1 VTKATEGGAR
11 FCTRLTRHA
20 SVNTVRLGVSA
31 KIFLAYTVL
40 LVAFAGNASFT
51 IFTVHRA
58 RQGVVANQAYTDLQ
72 GSVDAA
78 WKSLNDF
85 AGALGRN
92 LRREP
97 NLALAV
103 RMARKHLDDGLGAID
118 RYLDREPGSFRRPDF
133 ESQRRQ
139 IEVFKIDLDRLA
151 ADLGNPE
158 GATTDSAWR
167 EFDSRFANLTRGINR
182 MRRPLRGES
191 AQIAQRLAEDE
202 ENALQIAL
210 AVGGL
215 GLVVAALAAGFMWR
229 TLRPLGVLRA
239 RAREIAGGE
248 YARRTGVRS
257 QDEIGDLARELDAMA
272 AALEEREQRLI
283 RSERLATVGRMAA
296 QITHEVR
303 NPLASI
309 GLYVELL
316 GDELGDRPEARRLV
330 SSITSEVDRLTEIT
344 ETYLRFARLPRPKL
358 DREDLPAL
366 VASVVEFARAELL
379 QAGIVLDTNLAPDL
393 EVAADES
400 QLRQALLNLIRNAR
414 EAMHGGGRMTVTVG
428 MRPDGM
434 AEITIGDTGPGIAP
448 EHLPKIFDPF
458 FSTKAKGTGLGLA
471 LVQQIAVEH
480 GGRVEVESEGE
491 NGGDGGV
498 GGVGAGGLG
507 RSDGPSAVG
516 GGAPRTTFRLLLPTW
531 GEGTAPAVEPGL
543 AASAASSATPPGPA
557 ASGHLAV
564 EGVTAT
570 PTGPFEVKVQVQL
583 SEAAVADLRD

>member
-1 VTKATEGGAR
+1 M
-11 FCTRLTRHA
+11 
-20 SVNTVRLGVSA
+20 RLGVSA

-51 IFTVHRA
+51 VFTVHRA
-58 RQGVVANQAYTDLQ
+58 RQGVVANQAYLDLQ

-85 AGALGRN
+85 AGALGKK
-92 LRREP
+92 LHKEP
-97 NLALAV
+97 NLALAL

-118 RYLDREPGSFRRPDF
+118 RYLEREPGSFRRPDF

-139 IEVFKIDLDRLA
+139 IGVFKADLDRLA
-151 ADLGNPE
+151 TELGSPE
-158 GATTDSAWR
+158 AASDDKAWP
-167 EFDSRFANLTRGINR
+167 EFESRFANLIRGINR

-202 ENALQIAL
+202 EDALQIAL
-210 AVGGL
+210 VAGGL
-215 GLVVAALAAGFMWR
+215 GLLMAALAAGFMWR

-257 QDEIGDLARELDAMA
+257 RDEIGDLARELDAMA
-272 AALEEREQRLI
+272 EALEEREHRLI
-283 RSERLATVGRMAA
+283 RSEQLATVGRMAA

-316 GDELGDRPEARRLV
+316 GDEIGEAPEARRLV
-330 SSITSEVDRLTEIT
+330 GSITSELDRLTEIT

-358 DREDLPAL
+358 DREDLAAL
-366 VASVVEFARAELL
+366 VASVAEFARAELL
-379 QAGIVLDTNLAPDL
+379 QAGIILETDLDPGVD
-393 EVAADES
+393 VAADES

-414 EAMHGGGRMTVTVG
+414 EAMDGGGRLKVRVSAWG
-428 MRPDGM
+428 DGM
-434 AEITIGDTGPGIAP
+434 AAIAVSDTGSGVSQ
-448 EHLPKIFDPF
+448 ENLSKIFDPF

-480 GGRVEVESEGE
+480 GGRIDVESTPP
-491 NGGDGGV
+491 
-498 GGVGAGGLG
+498 AG
-507 RSDGPSAVG
+507 
-516 GGAPRTTFRLLLPTW
+516 TTFRVLLPLW
-531 GEGTAPAVEPGL
+531 REGVRGVGVNAAAP
-543 AASAASSATPPGPA
+543 SASSAATVVAAPGTPGA
-557 ASGHLAV
+557 G
-564 EGVTAT
+564 
-570 PTGPFEVKVQVQL
+570 
-583 SEAAVADLRD
+583 LRV